1 MPGYAHSNRRTW
13 LEVLAADQV
22 GAHVASL
29 QFFADLAVEMV
40 VEGRGAEFRG
50 RPGHRA
56 LSLNG
61 RHFITGFG
69 SRTRHS
75 LNLWVGGGCV
85 KSSHVQYG

>member
-40 VEGRGAEFRG
+40 VEGRGAEFR
-50 RPGHRA
+50 RRLGHRA
-56 LSLNG
+56 LGPNDW
-61 RHFITGFG
+61 HFIAGFG
-69 SRTRHS
+69 RRTRHS
-75 LNLWVGGGCV
+75 LNLWVGGGCK
-85 KSSHVQYG
+85 KSSHAQYR